1 MASAKENAVQ
11 ISEPR
16 VEEHPAMVVAGVSR
30 VFSLDEDFSP
40 LWDELNQKAS
50 PAMLDVLNVTQYLGV
65 CTQPNPKGQVRYTA
79 GFLVSEP
86 ASAAKLGL
94 GVLELPA
101 STYAVVEVTGPI
113 SESIRLAL
121 RALRRRSSRRIR
133 STARLVAWRF
143 TAAAICRR
151 LITVWNC
158 GFRWRS
164 VPNVA
169 CFCGYS
175 CSFGC

>member
-1 MASAKENAVQ
+1 MAAAKGGAVQ

-16 VEEHPAMVVAGVSR
+16 IEEHPAMVVAGVSQ
-30 VFSLDEDFSP
+30 VFPLDGDFSS

-50 PAMLDVLNVTQYLGV
+50 PAMLDVLKVTQYLGV

-94 GVLELPA
+94 GVLELPV

-113 SESIRLAL
+113 SESIPAGFASFEEAFFAKNPQYRPVGGLEVYGRGDMQAADYRMELWVPLAK
-121 RALRRRSSRRIR
+121 
-133 STARLVAWRF
+133 
-143 TAAAICRR
+143 
-151 LITVWNC
+151 
-158 GFRWRS
+158 
-164 VPNVA
+164 
-169 CFCGYS
+169 
-175 CSFGC
+175 CS

>member
-1 MASAKENAVQ
+1 MAAAKGGAVQ

-16 VEEHPAMVVAGVSR
+16 IEEHPAMVVAGVSQ
-30 VFSLDEDFSP
+30 VFPLDGDFSS

-101 STYAVVEVTGPI
+101 STYAVVEV
-113 SESIRLAL
+113 
-121 RALRRRSSRRIR
+121 
-133 STARLVAWRF
+133 
-143 TAAAICRR
+143 
-151 LITVWNC
+151 
-158 GFRWRS
+158 
-164 VPNVA
+164 
-169 CFCGYS
+169 
-175 CSFGC
+175 